1 MEDSVSNLSKKLDP
15 LGDVA
20 FLVLSVFGVVVGI
33 KLVVD
38 GANDRQIHLYGIV
51 AAIMFVLSLK
61 TTINL
66 FRKKKK

>member
-1 MEDSVSNLSKKLDP
+1 VEDSVSNLSKKLDP